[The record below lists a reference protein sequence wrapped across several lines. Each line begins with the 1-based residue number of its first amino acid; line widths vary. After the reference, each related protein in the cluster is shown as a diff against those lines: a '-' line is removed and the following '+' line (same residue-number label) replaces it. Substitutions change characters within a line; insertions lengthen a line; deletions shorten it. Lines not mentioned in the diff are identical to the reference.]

1 MNPLEIVYK
10 NIVHTHEF
18 IDSSYFDLVF
28 IVLLISTILFIY
40 INQFFIEIKDI
51 IILILILFLIWR
63 FT

>member
-10 NIVHTHEF
+10 SIVHTHEF
-18 IDSSYFDLVF
+18 IDSDHFDLVF
-28 IVLLISTILFIY
+28 VILLISTILFIY

-51 IILILILFLIWR
+51 IILSIILFLMWR